1 VAHRNVVV
9 ASRIG
14 LHARPAALFS
24 KAAAA
29 AGVPVTI
36 RKGDGAPV
44 PAGSILS
51 VLTLGV
57 SCGDEVVLEAEGDGA
72 ERALDELAALL
83 ARDLDA

>member
-1 VAHRNVVV
+1 VAQRKVVV

-14 LHARPAALFS
+14 LHARPAALFC

-29 AGVPVTI
+29 TGVPVTI

-44 PAGSILS
+44 PAASILS

-57 SCGDEVVLEAEGDGA
+57 GGGEEVVLEADGDGA
-72 ERALDELAALL
+72 EGALDDLVTLL
-83 ARDLDA
+83 AQDLDA